1 MRRAIF
7 NIMGMAMIA
16 FGGMYL
22 TASPAVAE
30 TADVCGQ
37 AGLDRCEERM
47 DCCDGQVCILDG
59 WENQDY
65 GTCH

>member
-22 TASPAVAE
+22 TASPATAAD
-30 TADVCGQ
+30 ADVCGQ
-37 AGLDRCEERM
+37 SGVDSCSEMM
-47 DCCDGQVCILDG
+47 DCCDGEVCIFDG
-59 WENQDY
+59 EENFES
-65 GTCH
+65 GVCM

>member
-22 TASPAVAE
+22 TASPATAAD
-30 TADVCGQ
+30 ADVCGQ
-37 AGLDRCEERM
+37 TGLDSCQERM
-47 DCCDGQVCILDG
+47 DCCAGEECTYDPEAPFG
-59 WENQDY
+59 Y
-65 GTCH
+65 GTCM